1 MPVICY
7 SAFAIGKPFCPFQCP
22 TKPCPEK
29 PDYSSSTFE
38 MVWGMLT
45 SLQMFDPWCCTL
57 ATEVDIDCCNCCM
70 WFWPV
75 KSGRTTEISC
85 RKVANL
91 LSARAAKA
99 STQILLTCILHP
111 HCQVNKIVSKCSL
124 YQGVVSPSNVFEA
137 CFYKK
142 KRRWLWCFLLSMRF
156 APWSLLLFPE
166 SKAGSGLAPALKS
179 LYFLA
184 RCSPLARFPRTDA
197 IKQIF

>member
-85 RKVANL
+85 RKADKLQTCWVQGLQRLLPKFCWLASYTPIVRWTRLFQSVNL
-91 LSARAAKA
+91 YIKALFHPATFSKDVYTRKNGVDCDASCSQCDLHLEVCCFFQKARPEAD
-99 STQILLTCILHP
+99 LH
-111 HCQVNKIVSKCSL
+111 Q
-124 YQGVVSPSNVFEA
+124 PSNH
-137 CFYKK
+137 C
-142 KRRWLWCFLLSMRF
+142 
-156 APWSLLLFPE
+156 
-166 SKAGSGLAPALKS
+166 
-179 LYFLA
+179 
-184 RCSPLARFPRTDA
+184 
-197 IKQIF
+197 IF